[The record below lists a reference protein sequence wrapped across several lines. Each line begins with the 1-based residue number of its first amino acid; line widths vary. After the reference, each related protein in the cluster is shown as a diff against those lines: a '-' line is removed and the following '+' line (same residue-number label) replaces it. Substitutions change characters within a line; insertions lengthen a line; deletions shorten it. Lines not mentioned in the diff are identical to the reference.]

1 MAEAKK
7 RLEEAEKDRK
17 KMVPDLRKESRQK
30 YLKMRRDDKLKD
42 LEADVVDDEYL
53 FATERWVRPAVPI
66 IQTIKGE
73 WNPDF

>member
-53 FATERWVRPAVPI
+53 FATER
-66 IQTIKGE
+66 
-73 WNPDF
+73 